1 MHSEILSSNA
11 AGAMTSKSSKA
22 KKIKVK
28 NITGINIEFIKRH
41 KKLDILKP
49 DLG

>member
-1 MHSEILSSNA
+1 MHSEILSNRA
-11 AGAMTSKSSKA
+11 AGTITSKSSKA

-28 NITGINIEFIKRH
+28 NIQGINIEFIKRH

-49 DLG
+49 ELV